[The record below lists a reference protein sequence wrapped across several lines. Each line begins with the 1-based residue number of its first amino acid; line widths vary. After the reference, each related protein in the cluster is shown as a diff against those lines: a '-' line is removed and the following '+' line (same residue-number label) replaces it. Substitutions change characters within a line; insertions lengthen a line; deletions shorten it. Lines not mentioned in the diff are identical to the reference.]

1 VSLYQLQKA
10 MYQYLNPKGDS
21 ITPSLDRES
30 LMRRFDLSGD
40 EIDAVLSSDVKALY
54 RLGVHPVLLNSF
66 ARARVPRDQYRAA
79 LAELEAQQSA
89 VNEASADR

>member
-1 VSLYQLQKA
+1 MSLYQLQKA

-30 LMRRFDLSGD
+30 LMKRFDLRGD
-40 EIDAVLSSDVKALY
+40 EIDAILNSDVKALY

-79 LAELEAQQSA
+79 LAELES
-89 VNEASADR
+89 EDRETVRQPSS